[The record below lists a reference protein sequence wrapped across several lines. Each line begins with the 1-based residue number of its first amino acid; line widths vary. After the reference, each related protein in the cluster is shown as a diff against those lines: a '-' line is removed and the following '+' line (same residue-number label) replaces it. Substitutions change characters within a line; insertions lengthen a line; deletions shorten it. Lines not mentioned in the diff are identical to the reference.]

1 MGVAVERE
9 GLTSPDGSVAVRPHD
24 TKTIPIAASVTPLDT
39 LTGVILWGPPV
50 HSHLLNGPLGR
61 EVPRRWPPYLTRV
74 PQPEFPGVHH
84 SPNIVD
90 TPAVYEI
97 ENLAADRECLIES
110 AMDRIKSWEELV
122 LADIGAGA
130 GFHAVRFAKT
140 ARHVIAVEPVD
151 HLRLAIMRRVIE
163 QGASNVSVVAGSA
176 EFTGLA
182 DHSVD
187 IVHARFAYF
196 FGAGCEAGL
205 REVKRLIRPGG
216 AFFVVDNDW
225 RHGQFAEWL
234 RSAPVAQRFD
244 TPDVID
250 KFWFANGFTAQQ
262 IDSSWS
268 FDTRADLEAVVRIEF
283 PAEVADRIL
292 ETHRGNTVSY
302 SYRLFWRLY

>member
-1 MGVAVERE
+1 MPPAHCAVTDAGS
-9 GLTSPDGSVAVRPHD
+9 GLTSNRIALASEQTRASGAFQPRFGTFGNVLNVPGSWLCHRAVRL
-24 TKTIPIAASVTPLDT
+24 AA
-39 LTGVILWGPPV
+39 
-50 HSHLLNGPLGR
+50 
-61 EVPRRWPPYLTRV
+61 PYLTRV
-74 PQPEFPGVHH
+74 SQPEFPGVHH

-90 TPAVYEI
+90 TPAVYEV

-110 AMDRIKSWEELV
+110 AMERVKSREGMV
-122 LADIGAGA
+122 LADIGAGT
-130 GFHAVRFAKT
+130 GFHAVRYAKT
-140 ARHVIAVEPVD
+140 AAHVIAVEPID
-151 HLRLAIMRRVIE
+151 RLRLAIMRRVIE
-163 QGASNVSVVAGSA
+163 QEAGNVSVVAGSA

-196 FGAGCEAGL
+196 VGAGCEAGL
-205 REVKRLIRPGG
+205 REIERVIRPGG

-250 KFWFANGFTAQQ
+250 KFWFANGFSAQQ

-268 FDTRADLEAVVRIEF
+268 FDTREDLEAVVRIEF
-283 PAEVADRIL
+283 PTEVADRIL

-302 SYRLFWRLY
+302 SYRLFWRIY